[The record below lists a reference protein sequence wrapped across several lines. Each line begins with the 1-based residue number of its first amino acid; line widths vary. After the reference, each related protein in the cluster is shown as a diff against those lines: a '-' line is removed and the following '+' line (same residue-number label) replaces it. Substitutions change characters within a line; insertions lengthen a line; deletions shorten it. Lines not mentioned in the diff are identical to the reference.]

1 MAKEQIST
9 GDSLFQQYGN
19 KKIVPATLVL
29 RDFLGFGDNEKPLE
43 SKAITQLIAKDK
55 LAGIKAFKLGA
66 GGSKAPYFV
75 DVYQVAEVIDR
86 QAKA

>member
-1 MAKEQIST
+1 MAKEPIST

-29 RDFLGFGDNEKPLE
+29 RDFLGLGSDEKPIE
-43 SKAITQLIAKDK
+43 TKAITTLKAQEK
-55 LAGIKAFKLGA
+55 LAGIKVFKLGA

-75 DVYQVAEVIDR
+75 DIYQVAEVIDQ
-86 QAKA
+86 QAKG